1 MKRDSSFTAK
11 WRSKRLHR
19 KCVYCAYCRLLPDIP
34 SSYET
39 WYCDI
44 KETEVQVMK
53 FLESNKNFVK
63 EYTELFFP
71 YEKDNSMYYYA
82 ILKKVK

>member
-1 MKRDSSFTAK
+1 MVSAEVLSMK
-11 WRSKRLHR
+11 
-19 KCVYCAYCRLLPDIP
+19 IP
-34 SSYET
+34 F
-39 WYCDI
+39 DGNI
-44 KETEVQVMK
+44 K

>member
-1 MKRDSSFTAK
+1 MKRDSSFTVK

-44 KETEVQVMK
+44 KETEVNPNIHRPFCSAFCVDEKACAYVNSKAFQT
-53 FLESNKNFVK
+53 K
-63 EYTELFFP
+63 EGGTEN
-71 YEKDNSMYYYA
+71 E
-82 ILKKVK
+82 